1 MNEEDALDLPPVPSI
16 AERRGLSLVWIVPI
30 VALIVGG
37 VLLARG
43 WLQKGPT
50 LTVAFHTAEGLEPGR
65 TEVRFK
71 EVVIGR
77 VTHVSFGSGRERVL
91 VRIALDKS
99 VESLA
104 VEDTRFWVVRPRIGA
119 AGISGLNTLLSG
131 VYIGV
136 DAGES
141 IVSRTEFDG
150 LESAPL
156 VLRGEPG
163 RSFALDAK
171 DLGSLDV
178 GSPLYY
184 KRTRVGRVVGYSL
197 DVKTDRV
204 TVQVFVESP
213 YEKLVTPQS
222 RFWSASGIN
231 VAVDAGGLSVNT
243 QSLASVLAGG
253 LAFTNPPEAAIGSVP
268 SAGHRFRLFADER
281 TALAAPDGVP
291 VRVRMLF
298 RHSVRGL
305 AVGAPV
311 DLLGVEIGSVERV
324 MLTPSAAGTQFP
336 VEVLATIYPNRLG
349 ARLPAE
355 TQAVAGARPDHRYL
369 KRLVEQGLRAQVR
382 SGNLLT
388 GQLYVALEFMP
399 RAAPATLD
407 ARAAVPTLPTVPAA
421 LVDLQEQFGEIAAR
435 LAKLPIESLG
445 QDLQLA
451 LQSANRAGAGMQE
464 TLIAANALMRQLGPQ
479 AQAALGDVR
488 QTLVAAQTTLASID
502 RQVADADAPLQRNAN
517 AALAEVQRAARA
529 LRVLADYLQQNP
541 QSLLLGKPDQTPL
554 RTEVAP

>member
-1 MNEEDALDLPPVPSI
+1 MNEDDALGMPPAPTI
-16 AERRGLSLVWIVPI
+16 AQRRQLSLVWIVPL

-37 VLLARG
+37 VLLARN
-43 WLQKGPT
+43 WLQQGPT

-71 EVVIGR
+71 EVVVGR
-77 VTHVSFGSGRERVL
+77 VTHVSFGKERERVL
-91 VRIALDKS
+91 VRISLAKS

-104 VEDTRFWVVRPRIGA
+104 VQDTRFWVVRPRVGA
-119 AGISGLNTLLSG
+119 AGISGLSTLLSG

-141 IVSRTEFDG
+141 KDSRTEFVG
-150 LESAPL
+150 MESAPL
-156 VLRGEPG
+156 ILRGEPG
-163 RSFALDAK
+163 RSFALDAR

-197 DVKTDRV
+197 DPDADRV

-231 VAVDAGGLSVNT
+231 VALDAGGLSVNT
-243 QSLASVLAGG
+243 QSLASVFAGG
-253 LAFTNPPEAAIGSVP
+253 LAFSNPPDTVLGTVP
-268 SAGHRFRLFADER
+268 AAGHRFRLFADER
-281 TALAAPDGVP
+281 SALAAPDGVP

-298 RHSVRGL
+298 EHSVRGL
-305 AVGAPV
+305 ATGAPV

-324 MLTPSAAGTQFP
+324 MLTPSSAGTQFP
-336 VEVLATIYPNRLG
+336 VEVVATIYPNRLG
-349 ARLPAE
+349 ARLPV
-355 TQAVAGARPDHRYL
+355 AVKPGAGSRPDHRYL
-369 KRLVEQGLRAQVR
+369 KRLVEQGLRAQIR

-399 RAAPATLD
+399 RAAPATIN
-407 ARAAVPTLPTVPAA
+407 ANAAIPTLPTVPAA
-421 LVDLQEQFGEIAAR
+421 LVDLQEQFGDFASR
-435 LAKLPIESLG
+435 LSKLPLESLSQEL
-445 QDLQLA
+445 QDTLR
-451 LQSANRAGAGMQE
+451 SVGRAGAGIPE
-464 TLIAANALMRQLGPQ
+464 TLAAANALMRQLGPQ

-488 QTLVAAQTTLASID
+488 ETLAAAQSTLAGID

-529 LRVLADYLQQNP
+529 LRVLADYLQQHP
-541 QSLLLGKPDQTPL
+541 QALLRGKPDETPV
-554 RTEVAP
+554 RVQGAP